1 MSEVATAPRGYA
13 SNLSAWRRS
22 EQRPER
28 PDNRSRDGREA
39 PRRSGGRGLVRRRHF
54 GVVLCAPR
62 VRGRCRPLRIARVR
76 PLCGHAAQ
84 QLCSSRRSLRGLL
97 RVRVRS
103 VVGLSRLRSGLSI
116 PLQHALQAEVVRESF
131 TLLLKLD
138 VPASNQRASH
148 KAAKLLQTCLAVA
161 QTSRSPAEPLIRF
174 LRHVG
179 LLWPL
184 PSPVVV
190 LDLVV
195 EMSLYWGIPVWAAFR
210 VDTFNRDIRHR
221 PLLVFGEAR
230 EFDEW
235 LERKRAMLQTAQ
247 YELYLSSYL
256 RAFGLP
262 ADRVNDT
269 MVAIAYADGVVEHSL
284 VPFRAGEAG
293 DDLIIMAS
301 LMGGSNL
308 TDTLNRVAYWIKENY
323 TADDILRVHN
333 IQLLLAM
340 LRLTTMTPA
349 GVLSLSFGW
358 SVARQLGQYV
368 SRDLAMVQ
376 YFAFEAAEESL
387 QQDCLDFVWSFMT
400 ISVGAPYVARS
411 TSTEL
416 RQSVASLIGQ
426 LRDSFESIVRDSA
439 VLTRGH
445 QQNASFRLHS
455 MKTVLFW
462 PEGVRGERDV
472 NRLFGD
478 LPDLRM
484 PAFLDNWF
492 LARQAMRNFTLSAM
506 AEVYHFPLLST
517 APLYDAGNN
526 VLAVPVGATAFP
538 MYSPALVPAA
548 NFGGLARTLSAALAS
563 ALFWERHHWV
573 QGAALSLYRRRLDCL
588 VAMYH
593 TFQGHAPVTAQGE
606 RPYKCEACERAFA
619 RNEELTRHRRIHSG
633 DKPHACDVCAK
644 RFARKDHLNKH
655 RKTHLDE
662 AHKRV
667 HVCSQPGCGHR
678 YTRTDALARHQ
689 WTAHAIRRCNR
700 WPPEAAGQP
709 VISMHS
715 L

>member
-1 MSEVATAPRGYA
+1 MSDQPGVGVNRGPSDQTTVRATAAKRYGALVAAVSCGVAILVWLCVRLAY
-13 SNLSAWRRS
+13 
-22 EQRPER
+22 
-28 PDNRSRDGREA
+28 EA
-39 PRRSGGRGLVRRRHF
+39 D
-54 GVVLCAPR
+54 A
-62 VRGRCRPLRIARVR
+62 GRCGSPECDRYAAMLHNSSAPAANPCEDFYEYVCARWSG
-76 PLCGHAAQ
+76 PQ
-84 QLCSSRRSLRGLL
+84 D
-97 RVRVRS
+97 S
-103 VVGLSRLRSGLSI
+103 V
-116 PLQHALQAEVVRESF
+116 QHVLQAEVVRESF
-131 TLLLKLD
+131 TLLLRLD

-195 EMSLYWGIPVWAAFR
+195 QMSLYWGIPVWGAFR

-230 EFDEW
+230 VFDEW
-235 LERKRAMLQTAQ
+235 LERKRAMLKTAQ

-301 LMGGSNL
+301 LMEGSNL

-400 ISVGAPYVARS
+400 ISVGAPYVERS
-411 TSTEL
+411 ASTEL

-426 LRDSFESIVRDSA
+426 LRDSLESIVRDSA
-439 VLTRGH
+439 VLTRDH

-462 PEGVRGERDV
+462 PEGVRGEPDV

-478 LPDLRM
+478 VPDLRM

-526 VLAVPVGATAFP
+526 VLAVPVGAAAFP

-548 NFGGLARTLSAALAS
+548 NFGGLARTLSAALAG

-573 QGAALSLYRRRLDCL
+573 RGAALSLYRRRLDCL

-593 TFQGHAPVTAQGE
+593 TYQGHAPVTAQGRSHAFDGVDESAVFAVSWSLAPLHRAYRAAAAHSPRSTLGRE
-606 RPYKCEACERAFA
+606 RDAEQLFFASFCYSQCSRDDSLHSRLQCNVPLRNFPAFA
-619 RNEELTRHRRIHSG
+619 SAFRCSANSYMNPHHRCLT
-633 DKPHACDVCAK
+633 
-644 RFARKDHLNKH
+644 
-655 RKTHLDE
+655 
-662 AHKRV
+662 
-667 HVCSQPGCGHR
+667 
-678 YTRTDALARHQ
+678 
-689 WTAHAIRRCNR
+689 W
-700 WPPEAAGQP
+700 
-709 VISMHS
+709 
-715 L
+715 